1 MWLIL
6 YVKSKTIAHMYTHV
20 GHKIARICLHERY
33 QSPLYRLCSAINF
46 MMFVPSIENCFLS
59 SFSVTQMAWIQC
71 KNGVH
76 ARIGNINTIQNVSIF
91 MAITFAL
98 NIKIHCHR
106 LTGNILL
113 SILCALRV
121 ACNISIPAD
130 GDDDDND
137 VKSHTHELKTRDCNS
152 NVAANRGIQFILTFF
167 SLFS

>member
-1 MWLIL
+1 
-6 YVKSKTIAHMYTHV
+6 
-20 GHKIARICLHERY
+20 
-33 QSPLYRLCSAINF
+33 

-59 SFSVTQMAWIQC
+59 SFSMTQMAWIQC

-113 SILCALRV
+113 SILCVFRV
-121 ACNISIPAD
+121 ACNIAIQTD
-130 GDDDDND
+130 GDDDDNN
-137 VKSHTHELKTRDCNS
+137 VKSHTHELKTRDCNF

-167 SLFS
+167 FLSFCNDSVLKACLLLIITLLYYMKKKWEKKTFHCDCVLLWISYCL